1 MYGLKE
7 KDKVFKFDVTLGFEV
22 SAKDKEKAKAL
33 IEEELEFINPA
44 IVTDEIWF
52 DVSELEGKDE

>member
-1 MYGLKE
+1 MKE
-7 KDKVFKFDVTLGFEV
+7 KEKVFRWAVTFRFEV

>member
-1 MYGLKE
+1 MKE
-7 KDKVFKFDVTLGFEV
+7 KVFRWDVTLGFEV
-22 SAKDKEKAKAL
+22 KAKDKEKAKAL

-52 DVSELEGKDE
+52 DVSELEGEDE